1 MDYKSLDVTCILN
14 KVKKME
20 KNKTALVTGSTSDI
34 GIEICRILLIKGYTL
49 INIDRDNKRAL
60 QVKKKLKN
68 EFPNSHIEN
77 YTANLAESEDIK
89 IVANK
94 INIQHKKLNVIFHNA
109 GILTATKILNSSGI
123 ELHFAVNCLAPYL
136 LTKHLMPLLHHAN
149 AAKVIVSGSGA
160 SNMARV
166 INVDQLINPDKFKA
180 MSGSYAQSKASVKIL
195 FSYLQQQN
203 KNIEYSV
210 VDLPP
215 TKTKMAKSP
224 AMPTFLKYFSFLFS
238 SPKKSADKLYHSI
251 NSFSRIKINKSQQD
265 ITNQLVQLVDKIQ

>member
-1 MDYKSLDVTCILN
+1 
-14 KVKKME
+14 ME

-94 INIQHKKLNVIFHNA
+94 INIQHKKLNVIFHNS

>member
-1 MDYKSLDVTCILN
+1 
-14 KVKKME
+14 ME

-34 GIEICRILLIKGYTL
+34 GIEVCRTLLIKGYTL

-60 QVKKKLKN
+60 QVKNNLKK

-94 INIQHKKLNVIFHNA
+94 INIQHEKLNVIFHNA
-109 GILTATKILNSSGI
+109 GILTATKTLNSSGI

-149 AAKVIVSGSGA
+149 TAKVIVSGSGA

-238 SPKKSADKLYHSI
+238 SPKKSASKLYDSI
-251 NSFSRIKINKSQQD
+251 NSFSGIKINKSQQD
-265 ITNQLVQLVDKIQ
+265 ITKQLVQLADENQ

>member
-1 MDYKSLDVTCILN
+1 M
-14 KVKKME
+14 KK
-20 KNKTALVTGSTSDI
+20 NQIALVTGSTSDI

-60 QVKKKLKN
+60 QVKNRLKN

-77 YTANLAESEDIK
+77 YTANLAQSEDIK
-89 IVANK
+89 IVANE
-94 INIQHKKLNVIFHNA
+94 INMHYEKLDVIFHNA
-109 GILTATKILNSSGI
+109 GILTANKILNSSGI
-123 ELHFAVNCLAPYL
+123 ELHFAVNCLAPYQ
-136 LTKHLMPLLHHAN
+136 LTKHLMPLLHRAN
-149 AAKVIVSGSGA
+149 TAKVIVSGSGA

-224 AMPTFLKYFSFLFS
+224 AMPTFLKCFSFLFS
-238 SPKKSADKLYHSI
+238 SSKKSANKLYHSI
-251 NSFSRIKINKSQQD
+251 NNFNRIKINKSQQD